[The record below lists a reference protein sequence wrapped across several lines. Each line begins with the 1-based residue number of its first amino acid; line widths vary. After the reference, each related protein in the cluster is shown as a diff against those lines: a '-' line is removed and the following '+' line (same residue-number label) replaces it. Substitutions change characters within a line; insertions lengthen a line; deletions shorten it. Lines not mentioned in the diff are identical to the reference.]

1 MTITHVN
8 PDTMHKNPHFS
19 QAVLA
24 EGGRTL
30 YIGEQNGVDAAGAIV
45 PGGAKAQALAALDQ
59 LKKILSDVGA
69 DQSNVVR
76 MTVYF
81 SKDTP
86 LDPIFEASNEAWGNH
101 PTAITVLQV
110 HALGRVDAL
119 VGIEAVALLP

>member
-8 PDTMHKNPHFS
+8 PAGLHRNPVFS
-19 QAVLA
+19 QAVLV

-30 YIGEQNGVDAAGAIV
+30 YIGEQNGVDAVGAIV
-45 PGGAKAQALAALDQ
+45 TGGARAQTAQALRNVLLVLAEA
-59 LKKILSDVGA
+59 GA

-81 SKDTP
+81 SRETT
-86 LDPIFEASNEAWGNH
+86 LDEIFPASAEVWGAH

-110 HALGRVDAL
+110 HALGRPDAL
-119 VGIEAVALLP
+119 VGVEAVAAV

>member
-8 PDTMHKNPHFS
+8 PDTMHKNPYFS

-30 YIGEQNGVDAAGAIV
+30 YIGEQNGVDQSGAIV
-45 PGGAKAQALAALDQ
+45 PGGAKAQAIAALDQ
-59 LKKILSDVGA
+59 VKKILAEVGA

-76 MTVYF
+76 LTVYY
-81 SKDTP
+81 SRETP

-110 HALGRVDAL
+110 HALGREGAL
-119 VGIEAVALLP
+119 VGIEAVAVL

>member
-1 MTITHVN
+1 MTITHIN
-8 PDTMHKNPHFS
+8 PESMHKNPYFS

-30 YIGEQNGVDAAGAIV
+30 YIGEQNGVDDAGAIV

-59 LKKILSDVGA
+59 LKKVLADVGA

-76 MTVYF
+76 LTVYF

-86 LDPIFEASNEAWGNH
+86 LDPIFEASQESWGDY
-101 PTAITVLQV
+101 PTAITILQV
-110 HALGRVDAL
+110 HALGREGAL
-119 VGIEAVALLP
+119 VGIEAVAVI

>member
-8 PDTMHKNPHFS
+8 PETMHKNPYFS
-19 QAVLA
+19 QAVLV

-30 YIGEQNGVDAAGAIV
+30 YIGEQNGVDDAGAIV

-59 LKKILSDVGA
+59 VKRILTDVGA

-76 MTVYF
+76 LTVYF
-81 SKDTP
+81 SKETT
-86 LDPIFEASNEAWGNH
+86 LDPIFEASNESWGDH

-110 HALGRVDAL
+110 HALGREDAL
-119 VGIEAVALLP
+119 VGIEAVAVI

>member
-8 PDTMHKNPHFS
+8 PASMHRNPYFS

-30 YIGEQNGVDAAGAIV
+30 YIGEQNGVDDAGAIV

-59 LKKILSDVGA
+59 LKKVLADVGA

-76 MTVYF
+76 LTVYF
-81 SKDTP
+81 SKDTT
-86 LDPIFEASNEAWGNH
+86 LDPIFEASQESWGDH
-101 PTAITVLQV
+101 PTAITILQV
-110 HALGRVDAL
+110 HALGREGAL
-119 VGIEAVALLP
+119 VGIEAVAVLP

>member
-8 PDTMHKNPHFS
+8 PDTMHKNPYFS
-19 QAVLA
+19 QAVLV

-30 YIGEQNGVDAAGAIV
+30 YIGEQNGVDESGAIV
-45 PGGAKAQALAALDQ
+45 PGGAKAQALAALGQ
-59 LKKILSDVGA
+59 VKKILAEVGA

-76 MTVYF
+76 LTVYY
-81 SKDTP
+81 SRETP

-110 HALGRVDAL
+110 HALGREGAL
-119 VGIEAVALLP
+119 VGIEAVAAL

>member
-8 PDTMHKNPHFS
+8 PDTMHKNPAFS

-30 YIGEQNGVDAAGAIV
+30 YIGEQNGVDDAGAIV

-59 LKKILSDVGA
+59 VKRILADVGG

-76 MTVYF
+76 LTVYF
-81 SKDTP
+81 SKDAE
-86 LDPIFEASNEAWGNH
+86 LGPIFEASQESWGNH
-101 PTAITVLQV
+101 PTAITVMQV
-110 HALGRVDAL
+110 HALGREGAL
-119 VGIEAVALLP
+119 VGIEAVAVL